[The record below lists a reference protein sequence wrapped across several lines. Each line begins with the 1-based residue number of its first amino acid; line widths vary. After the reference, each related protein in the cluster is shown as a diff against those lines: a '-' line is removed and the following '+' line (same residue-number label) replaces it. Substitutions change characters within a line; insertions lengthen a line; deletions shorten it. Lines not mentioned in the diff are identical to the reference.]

1 MRRIP
6 IAEQDRIIYEK
17 EIRPFLPKRIFDA
30 HAHLLQNALHPDIE
44 VAIPLALD
52 PLLGNVDMPYLQHWW
67 QTLFPDA
74 QVTGLVMG
82 TPTKGA
88 DWRAENDFVA
98 KNVRGSGS
106 LMSLLTHP
114 KMPAHELEEAIQTLQ
129 PAGLKP
135 YLVFADREEPNA
147 ASITDM
153 MPEEHFA
160 AAGRHGLCVTLHV
173 AKGRGMADPENL
185 RDIARLVQ
193 AYPRCQFILAH
204 CGRCFI
210 APNMADALEKLP
222 RAENLWIDTS
232 AVCDLG
238 VFVQLF
244 EGFDRSRIL
253 YGSDLVTPTGFRGTY
268 VRLGLSWHIC
278 TEDMVS
284 GLEAR
289 ATFAAYENLSVLCQ
303 AARICRLSEEELQGL
318 FYGNAARLFQRDNA
332 PLDTP

>member
-1 MRRIP
+1 MRHIE
-6 IAEQDRIIYEK
+6 IKEQDRVIYEK
-17 EIRPFLPKRIFDA
+17 EIRPFLPDRIFDA
-30 HAHLLQNALHPDIE
+30 HAHLLQNALHPDLE
-44 VAIPLALD
+44 STMPLALD
-52 PLLGNVDMPYLQHWW
+52 PMLGDVDMPHLEHWW
-67 QTLFPDA
+67 QTLFPHA

-98 KNVRGSGS
+98 ENVRGTGS
-106 LMSLLTHP
+106 VISLLTHP
-114 KMPAHELEEAIQTLQ
+114 KMPVEELEEAIETVR
-129 PAGLKP
+129 PVGLKP
-135 YLVFADREEPNA
+135 YMVFTDRDNPNM

-153 MPEEHFA
+153 IPEEQLA
-160 AAGRHGLCVTLHV
+160 IADRHGLCVTLHV
-173 AKGRGMADPENL
+173 AKPRGMADPENL
-185 RDIARLVQ
+185 RDIEWLVR
-193 AYPRCQFILAH
+193 AYPNCNFILAH

-210 APNMADALEKLP
+210 PPNMDDALEKLP
-222 RAENLWIDTS
+222 QADNLWIDTS

-238 VFVQLF
+238 VFSQLF

-253 YGSDLVTPTGFRGTY
+253 YGSDLVTPVGFRGTY
-268 VRLGLSWHIC
+268 VRLGMSWHVC

-318 FYGNAARLFQRDNA
+318 FCGNAARLFERDH
-332 PLDTP
+332 TSSRTH